1 MWNPYYNIPFLTTL
15 PLHLENGAEMS
26 RHAAGALQWPPSV
39 HVNQTVAAWRGFPA
53 FPKATQSSNE
63 AKVFLIHRS
72 LYDLIK
78 GPIMLEMT
86 DQKLLD
92 WYLCLPVEDRHL
104 IKENGGLRVF
114 LQKHPALGVTG
125 EVVYVKEEIRGVHR
139 AEETPALTESS
150 HCRSSQ
156 CCWCYSP
163 STSSA
168 ARMCGQC
175 CKARAS
181 PQEAFLSVEKKVILL
196 PNAFEKELN
205 LRSSDE
211 SAMNQQCNYSST
223 KWMDIDHRGT
233 VRSGNDPKKEYHS
246 VIKEQSFA
254 HGTSEVF
261 QWIPEQEGHAERME
275 DLLHQQDPDFSAVGE
290 AGFGQKC
297 TEGASQ
303 SAYEDCFP
311 WTAQDKA
318 RSSRPVTSQRF
329 LAVDGKVAMNQSEEI
344 NGDLGGNVMSSSDR
358 QSTRVKK
365 MCSLERQIV
374 QCDAVT
380 STELSTMDQDA
391 QTLSV
396 STAEKSTI
404 TDVYMADLD
413 YFKQEFIRLKLVE
426 AEVGSLK
433 EKLKSFEGKERSSH
447 QRAVQAELSLLAL
460 QHAMCQQYCWGRYC
474 TSLEGSRFLLG
485 KNIMPESMIEVLQ
498 ILEDNYQE
506 MRKNI
511 LSGVA
516 LDQLRPLS
524 VDCQKIASEG
534 CYIPAEEIKSAP
546 QNESCSF
553 CEESMLTESSGG
565 GGQGLEC
572 RIITSLKEGLNEKT
586 EAFTHQDS
594 SLFGKN
600 GALPIRTIGAPEPE
614 SLCKESSTNK
624 SRQEGQKSHSTAAE
638 KDSEI
643 QGEGF
648 FHEQELDQYFL
659 GVKDLPNDS
668 AENNV
673 DQFGKYQSSGVKT
686 AIFFKN
692 VRTATVS
699 VLAPSAPE
707 RAVEDLNGH
716 VVKGQSIEG
725 KQIPDGTGLG
735 PQKQACSVKSCRSVG
750 DTPAVVVKGLS
761 PPLEKLVNV
770 LESPTSCGV
779 FVPRRT
785 VADGFGALM
794 AQLSLRHPGLAQR
807 SIMDALLELL
817 AGRSGFLSD
826 LPQETIVEMTSTLLK
841 RAPSEEVSLRVNE
854 DPKWNEPAQML

>member
-1 MWNPYYNIPFLTTL
+1 MANMWHPYYNIPFLTTL

-53 FPKATQSSNE
+53 FPKATQSTNE

-78 GPIMLEMT
+78 GPIMLEMI
-86 DQKLLD
+86 DQKLLN
-92 WYLCLPVEDRHL
+92 WYLSLPVEDRHL
-104 IKENGGLRVF
+104 IKEEGGLRVF

-125 EVVYVKEEIRGVHR
+125 DVVYIKEEIRGVHR
-139 AEETPALTESS
+139 AEETPALPESS

-156 CCWCYSP
+156 CCWCYTP
-163 STSSA
+163 SASSA
-168 ARMCGQC
+168 ARMCSQS
-175 CKARAS
+175 CKARAG
-181 PQEAFLSVEKKVILL
+181 PQEAFLSVEEKKLVLL

-205 LRSSDE
+205 LCGSDE
-211 SAMNQQCNYSST
+211 SVMNGAGKATSQQCDYSST
-223 KWMDIDHRGT
+223 KWMDVEHRGT
-233 VRSGNDPKKEYHS
+233 VQSGNDPKKQYPG

-254 HGTSEVF
+254 HGAAEVF
-261 QWIPEQEGHAERME
+261 QWIPEQKGHPENME
-275 DLLHQQDPDFSAVGE
+275 DLMHLQDPDFGAVEE
-290 AGFGQKC
+290 AGFGQKF

-303 SAYEDCFP
+303 SACEGCFP
-311 WTAQDKA
+311 WTVQDKA
-318 RSSRPVTSQRF
+318 RSSGPVTSQRF
-329 LAVDGKVAMNQSEEI
+329 QAVDGKVAMNQSEGI
-344 NGDLGGNVMSSSDR
+344 NGDLRGNVMSSSDR

-365 MCSLERQIV
+365 ICSLERQIV
-374 QCDAVT
+374 LCDAVV
-380 STELSTMDQDA
+380 STDLSTMDQDV
-391 QTLSV
+391 QTLAV

-426 AEVGSLK
+426 AEVGTLK
-433 EKLKSFEGKERSSH
+433 DKLKSFEGKERSSH

-485 KNIMPESMIEVLQ
+485 KNVMPESMIEVLQ
-498 ILEDNYQE
+498 ILADNYQE

-511 LSGVA
+511 LSGVP

-534 CYIPAEEIKSAP
+534 CYIPTEGIKSVP
-546 QNESCSF
+546 ENESCF

-565 GGQGLEC
+565 LEC
-572 RIITSLKEGLNEKT
+572 RINTSLKEGLNEKT

-594 SLFGKN
+594 NLFGKN
-600 GALPIRTIGAPEPE
+600 LALPIRTTGAPEPE
-614 SLCKESSTNK
+614 SSTNQ
-624 SRQEGQKSHSTAAE
+624 SRQEGEKSHSSAAA

-648 FHEQELDQYFL
+648 FHEEKMDQYFL

-668 AENNV
+668 TENNV
-673 DQFGKYQSSGVKT
+673 DQFGKYQPSGVKT

-707 RAVEDLNGH
+707 RAVEDLNSH
-716 VVKGQSIEG
+716 VVKGQPIEG
-725 KQIPDGTGLG
+725 KKIPDGTGIGL
-735 PQKQACSVKSCRSVG
+735 QKQACSSKSCRSVC
-750 DTPAVVVKGLS
+750 DTPAVMAKGL
-761 PPLEKLVNV
+761 PQPLEKLVNV
-770 LESPTSCGV
+770 LESPTSSGV

-785 VADGFGALM
+785 IADGFGALM
-794 AQLSLRHPGLAQR
+794 AQLSLQHPGVAQR
-807 SIMDALLELL
+807 SIMDALLKLL
-817 AGRSGFLSD
+817 AGRSGFLGD
-826 LPQETIVEMTSTLLK
+826 LPQETIVEMTSSLLK
-841 RAPSEEVSLRVNE
+841 AAPSEEVSLQV
-854 DPKWNEPAQML
+854 